1 MAAWRL
7 SKYDLG
13 HISPNK
19 TDFGSL
25 SGGDHLELARDFA
38 DPSVRIAPD
47 DACYQTDLEFVK
59 FWRNEAIESAWN
71 FVCSLDALPFH
82 SRARG
87 GCRHGVRLHRAG
99 VALIRPSAHDSGNWR
114 YAQAQKEVSLFWGIS

>member
-1 MAAWRL
+1 MAVWRL

-13 HISPNK
+13 HISSNK
-19 TDFGSL
+19 TDLGSL

-38 DPSVRIAPD
+38 DQAVRIAPN
-47 DACYQTDLEFVK
+47 DACCQTDLEFVK
-59 FWRNEAIESAWN
+59 FWRHEAIESAWH

-87 GCRHGVRLHRAG
+87 GCRHDIQLHREE
-99 VALIRPSAHDSGNWR
+99 VAPIRPSAHDSGN
-114 YAQAQKEVSLFWGIS
+114 